1 MKLKDILSE
10 ENIIHKKSVDNWREA
25 VDIAADPLLKDNSI
39 DLRYIE
45 KMKENVIKYGNY
57 MVLREN
63 FALMHSRPED
73 GANKMGISLLRLDNP
88 VDMEGKD
95 VKVFLVL
102 AAVDKRKHI
111 KALADLTEI
120 LVDRENFE
128 KLLNGDREDI
138 LNLIK
143 EN

>member
-25 VDIAADPLLKDNSI
+25 VDIAAEPLLKDNSI